1 MKLLKRLALVSHA
14 RIDMAS
20 SFENSEPTSIDIIL
34 AFLTGELTKFRQL
47 IRSEK
52 IRYQSEL
59 QNPRNEKAAHSNSAN
74 RNYPPI
80 IKAKTILKHHD
91 INAQISSTR
100 LDLVDKSVLC
110 VGGQLKL
117 YPQYGQLIEVLG
129 GRFIAFHDIVNGTSL
144 KELLQLLQKADMII
158 CPIDCVNHEA
168 FLIVKQY
175 CESFGKLCVL
185 LDRSTV
191 ATFHQGI
198 HELIR
203 MTKKVESLLSNRTRS
218 G

>member
-1 MKLLKRLALVSHA
+1 MKLLKRLALVNHA
-14 RIDMAS
+14 GINIAP
-20 SFENSEPTSIDIIL
+20 SFEDSERTPIDIIL
-34 AFLTGELTKFRQL
+34 AFLIGKLKKFHPL
-47 IRSEK
+47 IKKGK
-52 IRYQSEL
+52 IPHQSAL
-59 QNPRNEKAAHSNSAN
+59 QNSRNEKAAHLDSAN
-74 RNYPPI
+74 CNWPPI
-80 IKAKTILKHHD
+80 IKAKTTIKHHGKD
-91 INAQISSTR
+91 TQISSNHLN
-100 LDLVDKSVLC
+100 LDDKSVLC

-117 YPQYGQLIEVLG
+117 YSQYNQLIEDLG
-129 GRFIAFHDIVNGTSL
+129 GRFIAFHNVVNGASL

-198 HELIR
+198 HELIS
-203 MTKKVESLLSNRTRS
+203 MTTTKSPFSNRS
-218 G
+218 SNG

>member
-1 MKLLKRLALVSHA
+1 MKLLKRLALANHA
-14 RIDMAS
+14 GINMAS
-20 SFENSEPTSIDIIL
+20 SSEDSERTSIDIIL
-34 AFLTGELTKFRQL
+34 AFLAGKLTEFHQL
-47 IRSEK
+47 IKKEK
-52 IRYQSEL
+52 IPYQSAL
-59 QNPRNEKAAHSNSAN
+59 QNSRNEKAAHLDNAN
-74 RNYPPI
+74 RNWPPI
-80 IKAKTILKHHD
+80 IKAKTTIKHHD
-91 INAQISSTR
+91 TDTQISGNQ

-117 YPQYGQLIEVLG
+117 YSQYNQLIEDLG
-129 GRFIAFHDIVNGTSL
+129 GRFIAFHNAVNGTSL

-198 HELIR
+198 HELIS
-203 MTKKVESLLSNRTRS
+203 MTTTAKLPLSNRSNS